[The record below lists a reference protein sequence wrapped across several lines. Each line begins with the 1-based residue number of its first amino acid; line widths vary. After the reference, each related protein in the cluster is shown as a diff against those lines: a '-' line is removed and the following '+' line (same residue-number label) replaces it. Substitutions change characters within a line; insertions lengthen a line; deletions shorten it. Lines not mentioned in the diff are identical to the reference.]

1 MERKPAY
8 QFLKEFYAERGIT
21 EEMDLKGKEHALEGL
36 ILIPYYPAG
45 KKHALWELEQQLLRN
60 NGYMV

>member
-21 EEMDLKGKEHALEGL
+21 EEMDLKSKEHALEGL
-36 ILIPYYPAG
+36 ILYTVLSGGQETCFMGTGAAAFE
-45 KKHALWELEQQLLRN
+45 K
-60 NGYMV
+60 